1 MDGGPDMTSSLQL
14 WKPITR
20 LYDKIGWIKSRSL
33 YSFIYERETNT
44 KETKKVWKWIQFLFS
59 TWNRV
64 SASHLVADLGK
75 LFNSIHL
82 HPL

>member
-33 YSFIYERETNT
+33 YSDIYERETNT
-44 KETKKVWKWIQFLFS
+44 RETKKSLEMDTVFIFYVK
-59 TWNRV
+59 
-64 SASHLVADLGK
+64 
-75 LFNSIHL
+75 
-82 HPL
+82 